1 MKLIKRSIFFI
12 LISVALLFTLY
23 TVASVKVNS
32 LKLEEKE
39 AAIKSVS
46 EVKTSISSEVESKL
60 ENENEVE
67 KKHKKKKAKVLSET
81 IVKERTQNSLA
92 QAPPTVNSTN
102 VNKPNLDKLSLSTW
116 RDLNASFVKQDIG
129 EYYHNNRK
137 WDFNI
142 MDKQL
147 EDIAQQMNYK
157 QERVHTPTG
166 MRSFLQQ
173 FILTFEAC
181 DTNGD
186 NVLNYPE
193 FTTCMANDTYLS
205 RMSPPTP
212 QFASYVNYTFT
223 NDTGFNR
230 HLFNIIDQSNN
241 NFATFADY
249 MLLRLWVWSW
259 KHCSVLAPF
268 IEEINFECALEVSSG
283 FKTLSRTTVRR
294 LFLLGLE
301 LANASS
307 ARTMD
312 FVTFCIIA
320 NSVRLYAKI
329 NGKEDSDLTRDEF
342 GAALDRNFLPMRYSQ
357 DTIDVMFRLVEEHDR
372 PSQGIDV
379 FSFIFYDFFLR
390 LFNSPGDGTFGYVKQ
405 RQGYMSPTEFTS
417 TLSHFLFPNSTLQEI
432 MKIPQNNITANAY
445 QMYTYLNITNYHDE
459 SDHFLRTFLE
469 TEAAVEFDPRKQLG
483 VVNNGIRKSYRF
495 MQKSNVNDKSNN
507 NDKTKGNIFVLT
519 TNTTLAF
526 NQAATAIRLFKI
538 IDADSDGWLDF
549 YDFGTFMQVSYIYS
563 KIDKMNAGRI
573 PAGQLFESLSSY
585 SDFPV
590 AAFTIRDRAQRFN
603 LLPKD
608 VNVDL
613 LDTHLMMRIDDI
625 VKGSVR
631 KSDINTMFEYEL
643 KSVFSQI
650 GWAATPD
657 LILNK
662 CLRGTDYKNVPLYDW
677 ECAFVENL
685 NSVLKYYENSYAYL
699 MMKAHNLTLLNTV
712 FVNPDPSIPAPQ
724 APK

>member
-1 MKLIKRSIFFI
+1 MKLIKKNILYIF
-12 LISVALLFTLY
+12 ISLALFLTIY
-23 TVASVKVNS
+23 TVSTVSIKS
-32 LKLEEKE
+32 LKFEEKDT
-39 AAIKSVS
+39 A
-46 EVKTSISSEVESKL
+46 VKAVTESKISLSSEVNA
-60 ENENEVE
+60 ENESEAE
-67 KKHKKKKAKVLSET
+67 KKHKKRKSSIGKSQKSEVKVFSESKLSTE
-81 IVKERTQNSLA
+81 

-102 VNKPNLDKLSLSTW
+102 VNKTNLDKLSLSTW
-116 RDLNASFVKQDIG
+116 RDLNATYVKQDIG

-147 EDIAQQMNYK
+147 EDIAQQMNYR
-157 QERVHTPTG
+157 QESVHTPTG

-181 DTNGD
+181 DQNGD
-186 NVLNYPE
+186 NVLSYPE
-193 FTTCMANDTYLS
+193 FTTCMANDTFLS
-205 RMSPPTP
+205 AMSAPTANV
-212 QFASYVNYTFT
+212 ASYANYSFT

-249 MLLRLWVWSW
+249 MILRLWVWSW

-301 LANASS
+301 LANAQAS
-307 ARTMD
+307 RTMD
-312 FVTFCIIA
+312 FVTFCIVA

-329 NGKEDSDLTRDEF
+329 NGKEDSDLTKDEF

-357 DTIDVMFRLVEEHDR
+357 DVINDLFKLVEEHNR
-372 PSQGIDV
+372 SSQGLDLI
-379 FSFIFYDFFLR
+379 SFMFYDFYLR
-390 LFNSPGDGTFGYVKQ
+390 LFNNPGNGTFGYVKQ
-405 RQGYMSPTEFTS
+405 RAGYMSNNEFAS
-417 TLSHFLFPNSTLQEI
+417 TFNHFLFPNNTLQEI

-445 QMYTYLNITNYHDE
+445 QMYTYLNISNYHDE

-469 TEAAVEFDPRKQLG
+469 TESQVAYDGLRKQIG
-483 VVNNGIRKSYRF
+483 KVENGLRQTYKF
-495 MQKSNVNDKSNN
+495 MQKSNN
-507 NDKTKGNIFVLT
+507 NDKSEGNILILT
-519 TNTTLAF
+519 KNTTLAF
-526 NQAATAIRLFKI
+526 NQMATAMRLFKI
-538 IDADSDGWLDF
+538 IDSDADGWLDF
-549 YDFGTFMQVSYIYS
+549 YDFATFMQISYIYS
-563 KIDKMNAGRI
+563 KIDKMNAGRLS
-573 PAGQLFESLSSY
+573 AGELFDSFLSY
-585 SDFPV
+585 SEFPHASV
-590 AAFTIRDRAQRFN
+590 TIRERASRFN

-608 VNVDL
+608 INVDL
-613 LDTHLMMRIDDI
+613 LHANLMFRIDDI

-643 KSVFSQI
+643 KSVFSQV
-650 GWAATPD
+650 GWSSTPD
-657 LILNK
+657 LVLNK
-662 CLRGTDYKNVPLYDW
+662 CLRGTDDKNIPLYEW

-699 MMKAHNLTLLNTV
+699 MMKANNLTLTNTV
-712 FVNPDPSIPAPQ
+712 FVNADPSIPAP
-724 APK
+724 APSS